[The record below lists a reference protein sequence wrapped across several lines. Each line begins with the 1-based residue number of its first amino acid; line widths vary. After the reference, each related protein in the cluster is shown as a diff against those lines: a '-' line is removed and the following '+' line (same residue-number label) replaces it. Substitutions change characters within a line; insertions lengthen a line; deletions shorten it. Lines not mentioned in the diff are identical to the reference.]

1 VLSTKAFWY
10 KHYGTNG
17 GNPGTAETPSL
28 GLVKTVAEHPIFA
41 GIEGAEFAV
50 FNDMGK
56 ENGRYLQSNGQFA
69 DNTPAQKAL
78 ATTNGADCIG
88 EAWVDGKGY
97 VIIPVDG
104 AQPEGYLTAAGEALF
119 VNALDYLL
127 AGTEYV
133 EPTIDVTSITLDQTA
148 VELLEGATVT
158 LVATVAPE
166 NATDKTIT
174 WTTSNEAVA
183 TVADGVVTA
192 VAAGE
197 AVITAQAGNVTATC
211 TITIKADG
219 IEVIGIEST
228 LTGDIYDLSGR
239 LVKKNATS
247 TEGLQKGIYLING
260 KKVAVK

>member
-1 VLSTKAFWY
+1 MATA
-10 KHYGTNG
+10 NG
-17 GNPGTAETPSL
+17 
-28 GLVKTVAEHPIFA
+28 
-41 GIEGAEFAV
+41 
-50 FNDMGK
+50 
-56 ENGRYLQSNGQFA
+56 
-69 DNTPAQKAL
+69 DN
-78 ATTNGADCIG
+78 CIG

-119 VNALDYLL
+119 VNAIDYLL

-197 AVITAQAGNVTATC
+197 AVRFVPVPEGQVSVFALREVQP
-211 TITIKADG
+211 DG
-219 IEVIGIEST
+219 
-228 LTGDIYDLSGR
+228 
-239 LVKKNATS
+239 VK
-247 TEGLQKGIYLING
+247 
-260 KKVAVK
+260 